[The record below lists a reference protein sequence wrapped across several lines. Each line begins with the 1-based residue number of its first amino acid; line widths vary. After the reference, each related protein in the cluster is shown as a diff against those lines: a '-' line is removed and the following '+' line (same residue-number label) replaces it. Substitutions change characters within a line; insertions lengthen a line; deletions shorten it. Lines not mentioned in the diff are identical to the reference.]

1 MADFQTLNL
10 AQIYGAA
17 DQANAQKQ
25 ENQIRQY
32 QIKKMQDADTD
43 DAAVKSAF
51 NGAIGQD
58 GTLDRKALLS
68 NLYRVNPQKAMEAQ
82 QTFNAQDIAAAKN
95 KREDDAANLTNKT
108 ATIKYLRD
116 VLAGVTDQP
125 SYEHAL
131 SEAKSLGANVLTD
144 GAPAQY
150 DPEWVRG
157 HVMDADTHIKQSTP
171 KYEKIDTGGKVQLV
185 DTNPY
190 TNPAIAGMNLNK
202 TQTPDSVASIQNQN
216 LQGNLNRGVTMRG
229 QNMTDAREKE
239 KLAAQSNPE
248 NIESMAQMIA
258 NGQMPAPTGFAA
270 KSPAVL
276 AIMKRVGEINPDF
289 SATTF
294 NTSKKASADFATG
307 KTGNTVR
314 SFNTAISH
322 LNTLSGLA
330 DALDNG
336 NVTLINKA
344 GNLYASQTGQ
354 AAPTNFDAAKKIVG
368 DEIVKAIVGAGG
380 GVADREE
387 AARSISSANSPAQL
401 KGVIGTYKELMNGQ
415 LKGLKLQ
422 YEQSTGKKDFDR
434 FLSDDS
440 KAELSAKPQANPL
453 SITAP
458 NGKTYTFKTQA
469 QANEFKRQAGL

>member
-25 ENQIRQY
+25 ENMVRQY
-32 QIKKMQDADTD
+32 QLKKLQDADTED
-43 DAAVKSAF
+43 TAIKGAYAF
-51 NGAIGQD
+51 NPD
-58 GTLDRKALLS
+58 GSLDRTTTLG
-68 NLYRVNPQKAMEAQ
+68 NLYKINGQKGLELQQSLTKADAEAS
-82 QTFNAQDIAAAKN
+82 KN
-95 KREDDAANLTNKT
+95 KREDAAANLTNKT
-108 ATIKYLRD
+108 GTIKYLRD

-131 SEAKSLGANVLTD
+131 GEAKSLGANVLTD

-150 DPEWVRG
+150 DPDWVRG
-157 HVMDADTHIKQSTP
+157 HIMDADTHITQSTP
-171 KYEKIDTGGKVQLV
+171 KYEKVDLGGKVQIV
-185 DTNPY
+185 DTNPF
-190 TNPAIAGMNLNK
+190 TNPSIKGTQFDK
-202 TQTPDSVASIQNQN
+202 TVTPDAQMTNDRTVVEGA
-216 LQGNLNRGVTMRG
+216 LNRGVTIRG
-229 QNMTDAREKE
+229 QNMTDSREKE

-258 NGQMPAPTGFAA
+258 NGQMPAPTGYAA

-276 AIMKRVGEINPDF
+276 AIMKRVSEINPDF

-322 LNTLSGLA
+322 LNTLSNLS

-336 NVTLINKA
+336 NITLINKA
-344 GNLYASQTGQ
+344 ANIYASQTGQ

-368 DEIVKAIVGAGG
+368 DEIVKSIVGAGG

-387 AARSISSANSPAQL
+387 AAKTISAANSPAQL
-401 KGVIGTYKELMNGQ
+401 KGVINTYKDLMNGQ

-422 YEQSTGKKDFDR
+422 YEQSTGKNDFDR
-434 FLSDDS
+434 FLSPDS
-440 KAELSAKPQANPL
+440 KAELAPKTPQASPL